1 MERMF
6 GVALEELHEVIGRI
20 QAEAAEVTPTRLS
33 YDLFKVRT
41 AIDKLESV
49 SQLML
54 SSCLPCPPGPPAADV
69 ERPAL
74 PAPWIA

>member
-1 MERMF
+1 MF
-6 GVALEELHEVIGRI
+6 GVALEELHAVICRI
-20 QAEAAEVTPTRLS
+20 QAEAAEVPPTRLS

-41 AIDKLESV
+41 AIDKLETV

-54 SSCLPCPPGPPAADV
+54 SSGASCPPCLPATDAD
-69 ERPAL
+69 RSAL

>member
-1 MERMF
+1 MF
-6 GVALEELHEVIGRI
+6 GVALEELHAVIGRI
-20 QAEAAEVTPTRLS
+20 QAEAAEVPPTRLS

-41 AIDKLESV
+41 AIDKLETV

-54 SSCLPCPPGPPAADV
+54 SSCPPCPPTSPATDV
-69 ERPAL
+69 DRPAL